1 MSIAFFDLDKTLI
14 ADNSARLY
22 MWHLYQE
29 NDISLWQLLNA
40 SYWLGKYHL
49 GFTNIEKVIHK
60 SISLLSG
67 EKAKNISQ
75 KTIAFYHDSIKNLY
89 RPKAL
94 LAINDHKHLGEKT
107 ALLTSSFY
115 ELASLVQKDLALDFC
130 LCTRLAID
138 DDGCYTGKTL
148 GSPCFGRNKLDFAH
162 KLCAELNIDLKD
174 CTFYTDS
181 ASDIPLLNKVGQA
194 ICVNPDPHLLI
205 WAKIKGWTIIDW
217 GKPDEST

>member
-94 LAINDHKHLGEKT
+94 LAINDHKHFGKIE
-107 ALLTSSFY
+107 TS
-115 ELASLVQKDLALDFC
+115 
-130 LCTRLAID
+130 I
-138 DDGCYTGKTL
+138 
-148 GSPCFGRNKLDFAH
+148 N
-162 KLCAELNIDLKD
+162 
-174 CTFYTDS
+174 TF
-181 ASDIPLLNKVGQA
+181 
-194 ICVNPDPHLLI
+194 
-205 WAKIKGWTIIDW
+205 
-217 GKPDEST
+217 